1 MKRSRTVR
9 TRRTLPPISERDL
22 DVLTLIGLCRFV
34 TTAQVAR
41 DLFTSADRA
50 RRRLRQLFD
59 AKLVAVTLTSSTS
72 PNLISLTKEGLE
84 VLKGHRPELAA
95 RIRRTGL
102 IRLDE
107 LERHLLLVDARLYAA
122 AWGLARGTPLV
133 RWTNNPAAFPGADA
147 LAQFAA
153 GNEIAAVA
161 IRCYRPQERPDA
173 LERLRVQVEAGVLRA
188 LWLLGSTDAKVHPS
202 TIQPLSAAA
211 LAIRPIQE

>member
-1 MKRSRTVR
+1 VR

-22 DVLTLIGLCRFV
+22 DILSLVGLCRFV
-34 TTAQVAR
+34 TTAQIAR
-41 DLFTSADRA
+41 DVFPSEDRA

-107 LERHLLLVDARLYAA
+107 IERHLLLVDARLYAA
-122 AWGLARGTPLV
+122 AWGQARGMPLV
-133 RWTNNPAAFPGADA
+133 RWTNNPAAFSGADA
-147 LAQFAA
+147 LAQFDA
-153 GNEIAAVA
+153 GGELAVVA
-161 IRCYRPQERPDA
+161 IRCDRPHERAGVLDK
-173 LERLRVQVEAGVLRA
+173 LRVQVEEGALRVVWVLATSNVGPLKSASWMRLLLVEA
-188 LWLLGSTDAKVHPS
+188 LSN
-202 TIQPLSAAA
+202 
-211 LAIRPIQE
+211 RPV